1 MSKQPTPKA
10 PEARGAEPRP
20 RRQRRK
26 EARPSEIVQAA
37 LELFIERG
45 FGATRIEDVARRAG
59 VAKGTL
65 FVYFP
70 TKQDLFRAV
79 ARNILAVNLDQLH
92 QAAADPDRRLADLVP
107 ALLGQAAQVGET
119 RLPALVRLLISESR
133 AFPDLAQVWHDE
145 VVSKILG
152 LLMAAIE
159 RAQARGEIRPGDPR
173 LYAFSIVGPL
183 LAGTLFREIFGGS
196 GAELPDL
203 HKLAAQH
210 ADTVLDGLMI
220 HDRARSN

>member
-1 MSKQPTPKA
+1 MNERSTRTTTPPA
-10 PEARGAEPRP
+10 QGPR

-26 EARPSEIVQAA
+26 EERPKEIIQAA
-37 LELFIERG
+37 LELFSERG

-79 ARNILAVNLDQLH
+79 ARNILAVNLDGLH
-92 QAAADPDRRLADLVP
+92 QAAADLDRPLTELVP

-119 RLPALVRLLISESR
+119 GLPALVRLLISESR

-145 VVSKILG
+145 VVSKVMG
-152 LLMAAIE
+152 LLMTAIE
-159 RAQARGEIRPGDPR
+159 RGQARGEIRPGDPR
-173 LYAFSIVGPL
+173 LHAFSIIGPM
-183 LAGTLFREIFGGS
+183 LAATLFREIFSGS
-196 GAELPDL
+196 GAAVPDL

-210 ADTVLDGLMI
+210 GDAVLDGLLSRGDKMS
-220 HDRARSN
+220 AS